1 MIIKRDIYLNKLIN
15 RQGNGLVKV
24 ITGPRRCG
32 KSFLLFTLFRNYLIE
47 NGIKEDHIIEVM
59 FDDEEYEELL
69 DRHILRKYVKSRI
82 KDNDPYYI
90 LLDEIQ
96 EVDGFER
103 VLNSF
108 MRISNADVYVTGSN
122 STLLSSEIS
131 TIFRDRGD
139 EIRIFPLSFREF
151 MSVYEGS
158 KSEGWDEFFMYGGLP
173 LVLSYKEPDD
183 KAVYLTRLFARTY
196 LTDIIDRHKIRS
208 KDELDELVNILA
220 SAIGSLTNP
229 SKLERT
235 FKSEKHID
243 FNHQTI
249 NKYIGYLQ
257 DAYLI
262 SEAKRYD
269 VKGKKYINTPFKYYF
284 EDVGLRNARLNF
296 RQTEETHIMEN
307 IIYNELRI
315 RGFSVDV
322 GVVPKYEE
330 EEGKTV
336 KRTYEVDFVA
346 NKGSNRYYVQSALE
360 MGTREKEDQEK
371 KSLRSIRDS
380 FKKII
385 VVKDDIRARHDDEG
399 TTVIGLWNF
408 LLDEDSLNL

>member
-360 MGTREKEDQEK
+360 MGTKEKEDQEK

>member
-32 KSFLLFTLFRNYLIE
+32 KSFLLFTLFRNYLID

-59 FDDEEYEELL
+59 FDDEEYEDLL
-69 DRHILRKYVKSRI
+69 DRHILGKYVKSRI

-360 MGTREKEDQEK
+360 MGTKEKEDQEK